1 MYYKKDII
9 KKINSG
15 SCGLLQEAFEMEKRN
30 WPKGA
35 ESAEEY
41 NEEADKIA
49 CDVWEECC
57 DRASGCHPDELGSE
71 EC

>member
-1 MYYKKDII
+1 
-9 KKINSG
+9 
-15 SCGLLQEAFEMEKRN
+15 MEKRN

-57 DRASGCHPDELGSE
+57 DRPSGCHPDELGAE

>member
-1 MYYKKDII
+1 
-9 KKINSG
+9 
-15 SCGLLQEAFEMEKRN
+15 MEKRN

-35 ESAEEY
+35 ESAEKY

-49 CDVWEECC
+49 CDVGDECC
-57 DRASGCHPDELGSE
+57 DRESGCHPDELGAE

>member
-1 MYYKKDII
+1 
-9 KKINSG
+9 
-15 SCGLLQEAFEMEKRN
+15 MEKRN

-41 NEEADKIA
+41 NVEAVKIA
-49 CDVWEECC
+49 FDVWDESC